1 MEVGG
6 RVLLHPSEYSQLVNC
21 KNSLVRSFSVTVVN
35 DRKNVVGFGFLTAK
49 IRFPALLTMGCIMD
63 MEGYSSQVSV
73 SFTPLQEMPEPS
85 TPSQEMSEPSTP
97 SQEMP
102 EPSTPS
108 QEMPERV
115 REECDAIGEHSVK
128 LQRLVCTCFQPHTQ

>member
-6 RVLLHPSEYSQLVNC
+6 RVFLHPSEYSQLVNC

-85 TPSQEMSEPSTP
+85 TPSQEM
-97 SQEMP
+97 P

>member
-6 RVLLHPSEYSQLVNC
+6 RVFLHPSEYSQLVNC

-85 TPSQEMSEPSTP
+85 TPSQEM
-97 SQEMP
+97 P

-108 QEMPERV
+108 QEMSERV

>member
-73 SFTPLQEMPEPS
+73 SFTPLQKMPEPS
-85 TPSQEMSEPSTP
+85 TPLQEMSEPF
-97 SQEMP
+97 
-102 EPSTPS
+102 TPS

>member
-85 TPSQEMSEPSTP
+85 TPLQEMSEPSTP
-97 SQEMP
+97 SQEM
-102 EPSTPS
+102 S
-108 QEMPERV
+108 ERV

>member
-6 RVLLHPSEYSQLVNC
+6 RVFLHSSEYSQLVNC

-73 SFTPLQEMPEPS
+73 SFTPLQEMS
-85 TPSQEMSEPSTP
+85 
-97 SQEMP
+97 
-102 EPSTPS
+102 
-108 QEMPERV
+108 ERV

>member
-1 MEVGG
+1 MEGGG

-85 TPSQEMSEPSTP
+85 TPSQEM
-97 SQEMP
+97 P

>member
-85 TPSQEMSEPSTP
+85 TPSQEM
-97 SQEMP
+97 P
-102 EPSTPS
+102 EPSTPL
-108 QEMPERV
+108 QEMSERV

>member
-73 SFTPLQEMPEPS
+73 SFTPLQEM
-85 TPSQEMSEPSTP
+85 SEPF
-97 SQEMP
+97 
-102 EPSTPS
+102 TPS

>member
-35 DRKNVVGFGFLTAK
+35 DRKNVVVFGFLTAK

-85 TPSQEMSEPSTP
+85 TPSQEMSEPF
-97 SQEMP
+97 
-102 EPSTPS
+102 TPS

>member
-6 RVLLHPSEYSQLVNC
+6 RVFLHPSEYSQLVNC

-35 DRKNVVGFGFLTAK
+35 DRKNVGGFGFLTAK

-85 TPSQEMSEPSTP
+85 TPSQEMSEPF
-97 SQEMP
+97 
-102 EPSTPS
+102 TPS

>member
-85 TPSQEMSEPSTP
+85 TPSQEM
-97 SQEMP
+97 P

-108 QEMPERV
+108 QEMSERV

>member
-6 RVLLHPSEYSQLVNC
+6 RTSLHTSEYSQLVNC

-73 SFTPLQEMPEPS
+73 SFTPLQEM
-85 TPSQEMSEPSTP
+85 SEH
-97 SQEMP
+97 
-102 EPSTPS
+102 
-108 QEMPERV
+108 V
-115 REECDAIGEHSVK
+115 GEECDAIGEHSVK
-128 LQRLVCTCFQPHTQ
+128 LQRLVCTCFQ

>member
-85 TPSQEMSEPSTP
+85 TPLQEMSEPF
-97 SQEMP
+97 
-102 EPSTPS
+102 TPS

>member
-6 RVLLHPSEYSQLVNC
+6 RVFLHPSEYSQLVNC

-85 TPSQEMSEPSTP
+85 TPSQEMSEPF
-97 SQEMP
+97 
-102 EPSTPS
+102 TPS

>member
-6 RVLLHPSEYSQLVNC
+6 RVFLHPSEYSQLVNC

-85 TPSQEMSEPSTP
+85 TPLQEMSEPF
-97 SQEMP
+97 
-102 EPSTPS
+102 TPS

>member
-85 TPSQEMSEPSTP
+85 TPSQEM
-97 SQEMP
+97 P

>member
-85 TPSQEMSEPSTP
+85 TPSQEMSEPF
-97 SQEMP
+97 
-102 EPSTPS
+102 TPS

>member
-6 RVLLHPSEYSQLVNC
+6 RVFLHSSEYSQLVNC

-73 SFTPLQEMPEPS
+73 SFTPLQEM
-85 TPSQEMSEPSTP
+85 SEPFTP

-108 QEMPERV
+108 QEMSERV

>member
-6 RVLLHPSEYSQLVNC
+6 RVFLHPSEYSQLVNC

-73 SFTPLQEMPEPS
+73 SFTPLQEM
-85 TPSQEMSEPSTP
+85 SEPSTP

-102 EPSTPS
+102 EPSTPL